1 MTDPK
6 RSSLHIRKPSSA
18 FYPASQAGTAEDMLL
33 SRRKF
38 LGFGAAGLAG
48 AALLS
53 SPHFSNPAFA
63 LTAANNTADKTAA
76 MAGRVGKTGLQL
88 YTVRDLMAENV
99 TKTLKMVAKV
109 GYQELEFAG
118 YFEHKPKDL
127 RAMLDG
133 EGLTAPSCHLPIE
146 AFDNGTD
153 AIIEAALTMG
163 HHYVVIPYLTEQQRG
178 TSIDT
183 YQKLAARFN
192 QIGEALHKAGL
203 KFAYHNHDFEFQLT
217 DKQVPYDVLLAQTDP
232 RYVTM
237 ELDLFWTIK
246 AKRDPLAYFAK
257 HPGRFPLWHVKDM
270 DRAGNFADVGKGII
284 DFKAIFAKADVAGLQ
299 HPFIEHDA
307 AKDPVAT
314 ITQGFT
320 TLKSLRS

>member
-6 RSSLHIRKPSSA
+6 RSSLYIQQFSSSVQ
-18 FYPASQAGTAEDMLL
+18 PASQVATTEDTLL

-38 LGFGAAGLAG
+38 LGFGAAGIAG
-48 AALLS
+48 AVFMS
-53 SPHFSNPAFA
+53 SPLFSNPAFA
-63 LTAANNTADKTAA
+63 LTAADTTATAA
-76 MAGRVGKTGLQL
+76 NNAGKTGLQL
-88 YTVRDLMAENV
+88 YTVRDFMAENV
-99 TKTLKMVAKV
+99 AKTLKMVAKV

-127 RAMLDG
+127 RAILDG

-163 HHYVVIPYLTEQQRG
+163 HQYVVIPYLTEQQRG

-192 QIGEALHKAGL
+192 QIGEAFHKAGL
-203 KFAYHNHDFEFQLT
+203 KFAYHNHDFEFHVT
-217 DKQVPYDVLLAQTDP
+217 DDQVPYDVLLAQTDP

-257 HPGRFPLWHVKDM
+257 HPGRFPLWHIKDL
-270 DRAGNFADVGKGII
+270 DSAGNFADVGKGTI
-284 DFKAIFAKADVAGLQ
+284 DFKAIFAKADVAGLA
-299 HPFIEHDA
+299 HAFVEHDA
-307 AKDPVAT
+307 AKDPVGT
-314 ITQGFT
+314 INQGFQA
-320 TLKSLRS
+320 LKALRS

>member
-1 MTDPK
+1 MSDPK
-6 RSSLHIRKPSSA
+6 RSSLYTESASSA
-18 FYPASQAGTAEDMLL
+18 VITASQFATANL
-33 SRRKF
+33 SRRQF

-48 AALLS
+48 AALMS
-53 SPHFSNPAFA
+53 SPLFSSPAFA
-63 LTAANNTADKTAA
+63 LTANPTSA

-88 YTVRDLMAENV
+88 YTVRDLMAESV
-99 TKTLKMVAKV
+99 AKTLQLVAKV

-163 HHYVVIPYLTEQQRG
+163 HQYVVIPYLTEQQRG

-183 YQKLAARFN
+183 YQKLAVRFN

-203 KFAYHNHDFEFQLT
+203 TFAYHNHDFEFQLT
-217 DKQVPYDVLLAQTDP
+217 DQQVPYDVLLAQTDP
-232 RYVTM
+232 RFVKM
-237 ELDLFWTIK
+237 ELDLFWTVK
-246 AKRDPLAYFAK
+246 AKRDPVAYFAQ

-270 DRAGNFADVGKGII
+270 DSAGQFADVGKGTI
-284 DFKAIFAKADVAGLQ
+284 DFKTIFAKADVAGLA
-299 HPFIEHDA
+299 HAFIEHDA
-307 AKDPVAT
+307 TKDPVGT

>member
-1 MTDPK
+1 MSDPK
-6 RSSLHIRKPSSA
+6 RPSLSTEHGSSSVLTHFPKASSQLA
-18 FYPASQAGTAEDMLL
+18 VSSL
-33 SRRKF
+33 SRRQF

-53 SPHFSNPAFA
+53 SPLFSSPAFA
-63 LTAANNTADKTAA
+63 LAAADKTAVT
-76 MAGRVGKTGLQL
+76 AGRVGKTGLQL

-99 TKTLKMVAKV
+99 AKTLQLVAKV

-118 YFEHKPKDL
+118 YFDHKPKDL
-127 RAMLDG
+127 RAILDG

-153 AIIEAALTMG
+153 AIIEAALAMG

-217 DKQVPYDVLLAQTDP
+217 DNQVPYDVLLAQTDP

-270 DRAGNFADVGKGII
+270 DSAGQFADVGKGII
-284 DFKAIFAKADVAGLQ
+284 DFKAIFANADVAGLA
-299 HPFIEHDA
+299 HAFIEHDA
-307 AKDPVAT
+307 TKDPVGT
-314 ITQGFT
+314 ISQGFT

>member
-1 MTDPK
+1 MSDPK
-6 RSSLHIRKPSSA
+6 RPSVYTEHRSSSVLTPFQKASSQLA
-18 FYPASQAGTAEDMLL
+18 NASL
-33 SRRKF
+33 SRRQF

-53 SPHFSNPAFA
+53 SPLFSNPAFA
-63 LTAANNTADKTAA
+63 LAATEKTATVT
-76 MAGRVGKTGLQL
+76 GRIGKTGLQL
-88 YTVRDLMAENV
+88 YTVRDLMTENV
-99 TKTLKMVAKV
+99 AKTLQLVAKV

-118 YFEHKPKDL
+118 YFDHKPKDL
-127 RAMLDG
+127 RAILDG

-163 HHYVVIPYLTEQQRG
+163 HHYVVVPYLTEQQRG

-217 DKQVPYDVLLAQTDP
+217 DNQVPYDVLLAQTDP
-232 RYVTM
+232 RYVMM

-270 DRAGNFADVGKGII
+270 DSSGNMADVGKGAI
-284 DFKAIFAKADVAGLQ
+284 DFKAIFAKANVAGLA
-299 HPFIEHDA
+299 HAFIEHDA
-307 AKDPVAT
+307 AKDPVGT
-314 ITQGFT
+314 IRQGFT

>member
-1 MTDPK
+1 MSDPK
-6 RSSLHIRKPSSA
+6 RPSLYTEHRSSSGLTPLQQASSQLA
-18 FYPASQAGTAEDMLL
+18 ISSL
-33 SRRKF
+33 SRRQF

-53 SPHFSNPAFA
+53 SPLFSSPALA
-63 LTAANNTADKTAA
+63 LAAVDKTAA
-76 MAGRVGKTGLQL
+76 TAGRVGKTGLQL

-99 TKTLKMVAKV
+99 AKTLQLVAKV

-118 YFEHKPKDL
+118 YFDHKPKDL
-127 RAMLDG
+127 RSILDD

-163 HHYVVIPYLTEQQRG
+163 HHYVVVPYLTEQQRG

-217 DKQVPYDVLLAQTDP
+217 DNQVPYDVLLAQTDP

-270 DRAGNFADVGKGII
+270 DSAGQFPDVGERTI
-284 DFKAIFAKADVAGLQ
+284 DFKSIFANADVAGLA
-299 HPFIEHDA
+299 HAFIEHDA
-307 AKDPVAT
+307 TKDPVGT
-314 ITQGFT
+314 ISQGFT

>member
-1 MTDPK
+1 MSDPK
-6 RSSLHIRKPSSA
+6 RPSFCTGHRNTLAHTSVQKTSSPIAVSS
-18 FYPASQAGTAEDMLL
+18 L
-33 SRRKF
+33 SRRQF

-53 SPHFSNPAFA
+53 SPLFSNPAFA
-63 LTAANNTADKTAA
+63 LTADKAA
-76 MAGRVGKTGLQL
+76 TVGKRVGKTGLQL
-88 YTVRDLMAENV
+88 YTVRDLMAQNV
-99 TKTLKMVAKV
+99 AKTLQMVAKV

-163 HHYVVIPYLTEQQRG
+163 HHYVVVPYLTEQQRG

-192 QIGEALHKAGL
+192 QIGEALHQAGL

-217 DKQVPYDVLLAQTDP
+217 DNQVPYDVLLAQTDP
-232 RYVTM
+232 RYVKM

-270 DRAGNFADVGKGII
+270 DSSGNFADVGKGTI
-284 DFKAIFAKADVAGLQ
+284 DFKAIFAKADVAGLA
-299 HPFIEHDA
+299 HAFIEHDA
-307 AKDPVAT
+307 AKDPVGT

>member
-1 MTDPK
+1 MSDPK
-6 RSSLHIRKPSSA
+6 CPSLYTEHSSSLGLT
-18 FYPASQAGTAEDMLL
+18 ASQIATSTLT
-33 SRRKF
+33 RRKF
-38 LGFGAAGLAG
+38 LGFGAAGLAS
-48 AALLS
+48 AALLT
-53 SPHFSNPAFA
+53 SPLFSNPAFA
-63 LTAANNTADKTAA
+63 LSTADKTAA
-76 MAGRVGKTGLQL
+76 AGRIGKTGLQL

-99 TKTLKMVAKV
+99 AKTLQMVAKV

-127 RAMLDG
+127 RSMLDG
-133 EGLTAPSCHLPIE
+133 EGLTAPSCHQPIE

-163 HHYVVIPYLTEQQRG
+163 HQYVVIPYLTEQQRG

-217 DKQVPYDVLLAQTDP
+217 DNQVPYDVLLAQTDP
-232 RYVTM
+232 RYVKM

-246 AKRDPLAYFAK
+246 AKRDPLTYFAK

-270 DRAGNFADVGKGII
+270 DSKGNFADVGKGTI
-284 DFKAIFAKADVAGLQ
+284 DFKAIFAKADVAGLA
-299 HPFIEHDA
+299 HAFIEHDA
-307 AKDPVAT
+307 AKDPVGT
-314 ITQGFT
+314 ITQGFA

>member
-1 MTDPK
+1 MSDQK
-6 RSSLHIRKPSSA
+6 RPSMSSEYRSTSVL
-18 FYPASQAGTAEDMLL
+18 TAPHTATSGLN
-33 SRRKF
+33 RRQF

-53 SPHFSNPAFA
+53 SPLFSHPAFA
-63 LTAANNTADKTAA
+63 LATVDPTAAKTAVT
-76 MAGRVGKTGLQL
+76 GRVGKTGLQL

-99 TKTLKMVAKV
+99 AKTLQLVAKV

-118 YFEHKPKDL
+118 YFDHKPKDL
-127 RAMLDG
+127 RSILDG

-163 HHYVVIPYLTEQQRG
+163 HQYVVIPYLTEEQRG
-178 TSIDT
+178 SSIDT

-217 DKQVPYDVLLAQTDP
+217 DNQVPYDVLLAQTDP

-270 DRAGNFADVGKGII
+270 DNNGNFADVGKGTI
-284 DFKAIFAKADVAGLQ
+284 DFKAIFAKADVAGLA
-299 HPFIEHDA
+299 HAFIEHDA
-307 AKDPVAT
+307 TKDPVGT
-314 ITQGFT
+314 ITQGFA
-320 TLKSLRS
+320 TLKNLRS